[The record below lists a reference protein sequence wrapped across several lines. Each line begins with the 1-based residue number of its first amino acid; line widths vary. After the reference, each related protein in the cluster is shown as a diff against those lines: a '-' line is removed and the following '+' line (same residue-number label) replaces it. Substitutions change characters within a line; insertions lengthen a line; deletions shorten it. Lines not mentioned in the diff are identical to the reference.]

1 MAHPS
6 MTGFGSAQT
15 DCPSGR
21 LSLEIR
27 SVNSRFF
34 ELHPRLPDEFRWAE
48 SHLREQLQSRIT
60 RGKVE
65 LRLGISRTEASLSQ
79 TQINSAGLASALRL
93 AHQIRSE
100 HEEITPF
107 SVNDLL
113 KLPGVLMEPQL
124 TQEEWLGLMDRLMQQ
139 ALEQFT
145 ANREAEGA
153 RLAQVIESRLDQ
165 IESLCGQAQ
174 SFVPQ
179 AIAAQQQRLAEKLR
193 DAIGEAIGAATDAV
207 TLSAEQ
213 TAALEERIRQETA
226 VYGLRID
233 IAEEIDRLRSHLLAA
248 RQTLSAS
255 ANKSGIGKR
264 LDFLTQEMNREANTL
279 GSKSASVDLSKISI
293 EMKLLIEQIREQV
306 QNLE

>member
-1 MAHPS
+1 MAPPS

-48 SHLREQLQSRIT
+48 SQMRERLQSRIT

-65 LRLGISRTEASLSQ
+65 LRLGLSRTEASLSQ
-79 TQINSAGLASALRL
+79 SQINPAGLASALRL
-93 AHQIRSE
+93 AHQIRSD

-113 KLPGVLMEPQL
+113 RLPGVVTEPQL
-124 TQEEWLGLMDRLMQQ
+124 GQQEWLDLLDGLMNE
-139 ALEQFT
+139 ALAQFT
-145 ANREAEGA
+145 ANRQAEGA
-153 RLAQVIESRLDQ
+153 RLAQTIADRLDQ
-165 IESLCGQAQ
+165 LGALCGQAQ
-174 SFVPQ
+174 TLVPA

-193 DAIGEAIGAATDAV
+193 EAIGAAIQGGPLT
-207 TLSAEQ
+207 TEQ
-213 TAALEERIRQETA
+213 SGALDDRIRQEAA

-233 IAEEIDRLRSHLLAA
+233 IAEEVDRLRSHLLAA
-248 RQTLSAS
+248 RQTLA
-255 ANKSGIGKR
+255 ATPHKSGIGKR

-279 GSKSASVDLSKISI
+279 GSKSASIELSTISI

>member
-48 SHLREQLQSRIT
+48 SHLREQLQSRIS

-79 TQINSAGLASALRL
+79 TQINPAGLASALRL
-93 AHQIRSE
+93 AHQIRNE

-124 TQEEWLGLMDRLMQQ
+124 TQEEWLGLIDRLMQQ

-145 ANREAEGA
+145 ANRNAEGA
-153 RLAQVIESRLDQ
+153 RLAQVIENRLDQ
-165 IESLCGQAQ
+165 LDELCGKAQAC
-174 SFVPQ
+174 VPQ
-179 AIAAQQQRLAEKLR
+179 AIATQQQRLTEKLR
-193 DAIGEAIGAATDAV
+193 EAIGAAIDAA

>member
-48 SHLREQLQSRIT
+48 SPLRERLQACIG

-65 LRLGISRTEASLSQ
+65 LRLSIVRTEASLSQ
-79 TQINSAGLASALRL
+79 TQINPAGLASALRL
-93 AHQIRSE
+93 AHQIRNE
-100 HEEITPF
+100 HEEITAF

-124 TQEEWLGLMDRLMQQ
+124 SQQEWLDLLDGLMRH

-145 ANREAEGA
+145 NNRQAEGV
-153 RLAQVIESRLDQ
+153 RLAQTIESRLDQ
-165 IESLCGQAQ
+165 LDALCSQAQ
-174 SFVPQ
+174 ALVPQ

-193 DAIGEAIGAATDAV
+193 EAVGAAIGATAMT
-207 TLSAEQ
+207 AEQ
-213 TAALEERIRQETA
+213 TASLEDRIRQEAA

-248 RQTLSAS
+248 RQTLAAS
-255 ANKSGIGKR
+255 SNKSGIGKR

-279 GSKSASVDLSKISI
+279 GSKSASIELSKISI

>member
-48 SHLREQLQSRIT
+48 SQLRERLQSRIS

-79 TQINSAGLASALRL
+79 TQINPAGLASALRL

-113 KLPGVLMEPQL
+113 RLPGVLEEPQL
-124 TQEEWLGLMDRLMQQ
+124 TQEAWLALMDRLMHQ

-153 RLAQVIESRLDQ
+153 RLAQVIENRLDQ
-165 IESLCGQAQ
+165 LEHLCGRAQ
-174 SFVPQ
+174 DFVPQ
-179 AIAAQQQRLAEKLR
+179 AIATQQQRLADKLR
-193 DAIGEAIGAATDAV
+193 EAIGTAV
-207 TLSAEQ
+207 QGGPLTAEQ
-213 TAALEERIRQETA
+213 ATALEERIRQETA

-248 RQTLSAS
+248 RQTLSATS
-255 ANKSGIGKR
+255 NKSGIGKR

-279 GSKSASVDLSKISI
+279 GSKSASIELSNISI
-293 EMKLLIEQIREQV
+293 DMKLLIEQIREQV